1 MRPGRTERLARAAGA
16 ALLLALV
23 CQACTQPARVVLY
36 DQRQQANRGVRDVQ
50 APVPRA
56 KPTTSQ
62 ERRAPVARAVPSTGG
77 TVETAPLPP
86 AGKAAGSEPVTAA
99 RSYDRVA
106 EASSSYRGA
115 PEGGV
120 HVVAPKETVYALSRL
135 YGVPVRSLLVLNKL
149 DPPYLLHTGQKIAIP
164 VQRTHVVAQGETV
177 YSISRRYD
185 VSIAELVRLNDVPKP
200 FVIVTGQTLL
210 LPDAQRTAVA
220 TAEPGERGE
229 TEDQGDA
236 RVADEPPPPAA
247 GDVRPPFSEDGRA
260 TERAPAAKRV
270 VLPPSTNIPHPSEL
284 SGDGFLWPL
293 DGTVISAFG
302 PKGKGLTNDGI
313 NIAAPRGTPIVAAQN
328 GVVAYRGNE
337 LRGFG
342 NLILIKHDKG
352 YMTAYAHA
360 SQILV
365 ERGARVKRGQVIA
378 KVGNTGSVADPQL
391 HFEIRRGRKPVDP
404 MRHLNRTRAAMI
416 EAATKG

>member
-23 CQACTQPARVVLY
+23 CQACAQPARVVLY
-36 DQRQQANRGVRDVQ
+36 DQRQQASRGVRDVQ

-56 KPTTSQ
+56 KPATSQ
-62 ERRAPVARAVPSTGG
+62 DRRATTHAPAGRPALSSGG
-77 TVETAPLPP
+77 AIEAAPLPP
-86 AGKAAGSEPVTAA
+86 AGRQQTAADPPTAA

-106 EASSSYRGA
+106 EATSSYRGR

-120 HVVAPKETVYALSRL
+120 HVVTPKETVYALSRL

-220 TAEPGERGE
+220 TAEPGERADI
-229 TEDQGDA
+229 EDQGDA
-236 RVADEPPPPAA
+236 QVADEPPP
-247 GDVRPPFSEDGRA
+247 
-260 TERAPAAKRV
+260 PAAKRV

-284 SGDGFLWPL
+284 SGDGFLWPV

-313 NIAAPRGTPIVAAQN
+313 NIAAPKGTPIVAAQN
-328 GVVAYRGNE
+328 GVIAYRGTE

-365 ERGARVKRGQVIA
+365 ERGAKVKRGQVIA

-416 EAATKG
+416 EAERGSSPGKS